1 MVATIWKILNKNSP
15 GTSTTF
21 GADDWDM
28 PGRYFNDFD
37 FTATAPTSIKT
48 NTRYWDNRLRVWN
61 PAKTFSYN
69 IRSLALTANRDVT
82 LPLLTS
88 NDEFVMLLASQTMQN
103 KIQNL
108 TNNTLT
114 DTGATTGGIPK
125 HNGTKYVNIARG
137 SAGQVPTV
145 NVGGTDWT
153 WADPSATNVADNAVS
168 TAKIVDAAVT
178 NAKLAGSITGDKILD
193 GALTDAKLAPITDK
207 TKLPADINYSGG
219 STLTNTG
226 VLNTRHETAH
236 GGMFSGVCVSTGT
249 FSANSP
255 GSGTQARWTTGSTSG
270 NQGGFRTNVAMVER
284 GHNFRLRGKF
294 SLDSTVSTR
303 GFIGVTSEM
312 ASFITAGFPLNAKS
326 GIGLAWDTP
335 FSATNHWFV
344 HCDGTTNVLNN
355 LSPAVPV
362 DTSGHSFE
370 IVANAALSRFD
381 VTFDDVAQTPISTNI
396 PAASTEMAVA
406 CYIETASAA
415 SRRFDIKYLLLETSI
430 AS

>member
-1 MVATIWKILNKNSP
+1 MNKNSP

-21 GADDWDM
+21 AADDWDM
-28 PGRYFNDFD
+28 PGRYHNDID
-37 FTATAPTSIKT
+37 FSATAPSSIKT

-88 NDEFVMLLASQTMQN
+88 NDEFVMLLATQTMQN

-114 DTGATTGGIPK
+114 DTGASTGGIPK

-153 WADPSATNVADNAVS
+153 WADPTAINVADNAVT
-168 TAKIVDAAVT
+168 TAKIANSAVT
-178 NAKLAGSITGDKILD
+178 DAKVATGISGTKITDGS
-193 GALTDAKLAPITDK
+193 LTDSKLAPITDK
-207 TKLPADINYSGG
+207 TKLPSDINYSGG
-219 STLTNTG
+219 GTMSNTG

-236 GGMFSGVCVSTGT
+236 GGMFSGVSVSVGS
-249 FSANSP
+249 FSANSA
-255 GSGTQARWTTGSTSG
+255 GSGTQARWTTGAVSG
-270 NQGGFRTNVAMVER
+270 NQGGFRTNVVMVER
-284 GHNFRLRGKF
+284 AHNFKLSGRF
-294 SLDSTVSTR
+294 SIDSTVSSR

-312 ASFITAGFPLNAKS
+312 ASFVTAGFPLNARS
-326 GIGLAWDTP
+326 GIGIAWDTP
-335 FSATNHWFV
+335 FNATNYLIP
-344 HCDGTTNVLNN
+344 HCDGTTNVVGV
-355 LSPAVPV
+355 LSPAVTP
-362 DTSGHSFE
+362 DTGGHSFE
-370 IVANAALSRFD
+370 ITANSAASRFD
-381 VTFDDVAQTPISTNI
+381 ISFDGVAQSPISTNI
-396 PAASTEMAVA
+396 PAANTEMAVA

-415 SRRFDIKYLLLETSI
+415 TRRFDIKYLILETSI